1 MAQYDDYNRNRS
13 RNRSARRKRR
23 QQQALQ
29 RRILLIAAAVVALL
43 LVISFVFIHGKVTYS
58 TRFLPKTTING
69 VDVSGMTAEEA
80 EKNLTYTLPTITI
93 TFDGGEKDTFSLADV
108 GGSYSYLEEL
118 KDLIAAQDPYTYLR
132 PKANDITLEPKLSYD
147 ADLIEGV
154 IDKLPAVTNENAT
167 DPTNAYIAKTDSGF
181 EIVSET
187 GGTKIDE
194 QALLSLVSDSLAKWN
209 YEIDGTSCYVQPS
222 VKAEDLSLT
231 DEMQAITN
239 MHYIDVNMSGGKTE
253 RIEKATVMGFI
264 VYDEDT
270 QTISVDNDAVYAYTQ
285 QLAQK
290 YNTLGTVR
298 TFTTTGGNVI
308 QVGGSDKDTFGY
320 QMDVETTA
328 QRIEACCLSG
338 QDTAAKWPVAGSTR
352 GDDNDFGT
360 TYVEV
365 SIPDQHLWYYV
376 DGVLSMETDVVTGTG
391 TNSTTPG
398 VFMILDK
405 QHPAT
410 LKGDGYSTDVEY
422 WMPVT
427 YSGTGL
433 HDAQWRTEFG
443 KEIYISGG
451 SHGCVN
457 MPLEAV
463 EQLYNSIEMGTPVI
477 IYQ

>member
-1 MAQYDDYNRNRS
+1 MTQRVPNNRNRS
-13 RNRSARRKRR
+13 ACARRRR
-23 QQQALQ
+23 QQVMRQ
-29 RRILLIAAAVVALL
+29 RIFLGVLAAIAVLLIVSLL
-43 LVISFVFIHGKVTYS
+43 FIYGKVTYS
-58 TRFLPKTTING
+58 SKFLPKTTING

-80 EKNLTYTLPTITI
+80 EDSLTYTLPTITI

-108 GGSYSYLEEL
+108 GGSYTYLDEL
-118 KDLIAAQDPYTYLR
+118 NDLIDAQNPYTYLH
-132 PKANDITLEPKLSYD
+132 PKAQDLTLEPVLSYD

-167 DPTNAYIAKTDSGF
+167 DPTDAYIEKTDSGF
-181 EIVSET
+181 EIVPET
-187 GGTKIDE
+187 AGTKIDE
-194 QALLSLVSDSLAKWN
+194 QALLTLVSDSLAKWQ

-222 VKAEDLSLT
+222 VKAEDLSLS
-231 DEMQAITN
+231 DQMQTINN
-239 MHYIDVNMSGGKTE
+239 MNYIDVNMSGGKTE
-253 RIEKATVMGFI
+253 RIDKATVMSFI
-264 VYDEDT
+264 IYDADSGD
-270 QTISVDNDAVYAYTQ
+270 ISVDSAAVTAYTQ
-285 QLAQK
+285 QLAQE

-298 TFTTTGGNVI
+298 TFTTTGGSMI

-328 QRIEACCLSG
+328 QRIASCCLTG

-376 DGVLSMETDVVTGTG
+376 NGALAMETDVVTGTG

-410 LKGDGYSTDVEY
+410 LRGDGYSTDVEY

-457 MPLEAV
+457 MPLAAV

-477 IYQ
+477 IYD

>member
-1 MAQYDDYNRNRS
+1 M
-13 RNRSARRKRR
+13 
-23 QQQALQ
+23 
-29 RRILLIAAAVVALL
+29 
-43 LVISFVFIHGKVTYS
+43 
-58 TRFLPKTTING
+58 
-69 VDVSGMTAEEA
+69 
-80 EKNLTYTLPTITI
+80 
-93 TFDGGEKDTFSLADV
+93 
-108 GGSYSYLEEL
+108 
-118 KDLIAAQDPYTYLR
+118 
-132 PKANDITLEPKLSYD
+132 
-147 ADLIEGV
+147 
-154 IDKLPAVTNENAT
+154 
-167 DPTNAYIAKTDSGF
+167 
-181 EIVSET
+181 
-187 GGTKIDE
+187 
-194 QALLSLVSDSLAKWN
+194 
-209 YEIDGTSCYVQPS
+209 
-222 VKAEDLSLT
+222 
-231 DEMQAITN
+231 
-239 MHYIDVNMSGGKTE
+239 
-253 RIEKATVMGFI
+253 
-264 VYDEDT
+264 
-270 QTISVDNDAVYAYTQ
+270 
-285 QLAQK
+285 
-290 YNTLGTVR
+290 R

-443 KEIYISGG
+443 KEIYISGASTCPSRQWSSSTTASRWEPRSSSISKETEEKKRHG
-451 SHGCVN
+451 SCKA
-457 MPLEAV
+457 PCLSCIRC
-463 EQLYNSIEMGTPVI
+463 L
-477 IYQ
+477 